1 MERLDEQ
8 AERPKRSYDQPSKG
22 ILWGWEVSA
31 YIVTKAIA
39 SGAYLVAMLAMF
51 AGLIDMTDELW
62 WQLIIGS
69 TIFLGITGF
78 LLIKDLDRPERF
90 IYVLLRPNWNSW
102 LVKGAYILGAFG
114 AVLVC
119 SGAVIFFDLDRNYL
133 DYLAIAGIPLAT
145 LTGIYTAWLFGQASG
160 RNWSKDRY
168 LTLKMLIEMVIL
180 GVASLVFLISSEFIY
195 WAVASVLIILVSRHA
210 HNTVIQ
216 PQLETLH

>member
-1 MERLDEQ
+1 
-8 AERPKRSYDQPSKG
+8 
-22 ILWGWEVSA
+22 
-31 YIVTKAIA
+31 
-39 SGAYLVAMLAMF
+39 MLAMF

-160 RNWSKDRY
+160 RNWSKDPY